1 MVKNPYLV
9 IFIVL
14 FTFAFVDIVD
24 LFPDPRVATFPVP
37 GKKLLIIW
45 YLQERE
51 EKKAAEE
58 KRRLEKEAK
67 KREAEAKAAALEA
80 AKRVPPS
87 EMFKVNKTKFTAWR
101 YIFKCFIR
109 IKSFRSSIS
118 H

>member
-9 IFIVL
+9 LFLVL
-14 FTFAFVDIVD
+14 IGVNSRRQGIFAFVVIVD
-24 LFPDPRVATFPVP
+24 LFPDPRVATFSVP
-37 GKKLLIIW
+37 GKKWLIIW

-87 EMFKVNKTKFTAWR
+87 EMFKVSKTKFTAWR
-101 YIFKCFIR
+101 YIFKCL
-109 IKSFRSSIS
+109 SG
-118 H
+118 